1 MENQN
6 NTTTAAAPGFTRK
19 TVVRPKTD
27 NPAPEVKAEPTPAI
41 KEEKVTEV
49 METVE
54 NNSGTPMAPEVPTY
68 SAEPV
73 NAGET
78 EPVTDE
84 WESFMGNLRSYDPRG
99 YREKRYTCRLDS
111 DIADALDELD
121 INGSSRPDIVSAV
134 MRGFFQ
140 RNRERLLQLRRERRS
155 FFENR

>member
-6 NTTTAAAPGFTRK
+6 NNTTATAPGFTRK
-19 TVVRPKTD
+19 TVVRPRTD
-27 NPAPEVKAEPTPAI
+27 NPAPGI
-41 KEEKVTEV
+41 KEEHTPVTMEDTATEV
-49 METVE
+49 PETVE
-54 NNSGTPMAPEVPTY
+54 KDPGPTMIPEAVESY
-68 SAEPV
+68 EEPV
-73 NAGET
+73 NEGEK

-111 DIADALDELD
+111 DIAEALDELD

-140 RNRERLLQLRRERRS
+140 RNRERLLQLRRERKS

>member
-54 NNSGTPMAPEVPTY
+54 NNS
-68 SAEPV
+68 
-73 NAGET
+73 
-78 EPVTDE
+78 D
-84 WESFMGNLRSYDPRG
+84 G
-99 YREKRYTCRLDS
+99 YRS
-111 DIADALDELD
+111 
-121 INGSSRPDIVSAV
+121 PDI
-134 MRGFFQ
+134 
-140 RNRERLLQLRRERRS
+140 LRRTCECRGKRTGY
-155 FFENR
+155 R